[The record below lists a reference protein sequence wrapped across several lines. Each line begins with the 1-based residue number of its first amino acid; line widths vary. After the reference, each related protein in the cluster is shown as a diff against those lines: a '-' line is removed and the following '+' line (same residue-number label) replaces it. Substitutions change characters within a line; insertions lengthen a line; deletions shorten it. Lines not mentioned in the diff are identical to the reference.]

1 MEAERELGERGI
13 GGVKRAGIGSLLLN
27 THHEDCFGVG
37 QAKKLSGLGA
47 SPCTRRSDII
57 PQSFGGFPLLIGRV
71 GCGTCRLIDILGFC
85 LGHRCNLVQPP
96 PVEAQDDVV
105 DASQLV
111 EACGKIR
118 EQVGRV
124 VVGQEEVIEQLLIA
138 ILARGH
144 CLLEG
149 VPGLAKTLMV
159 STLAESM
166 HLDFRRIQFTP
177 DLMPGDITGTEI
189 IQENPDTG
197 HRQFVFEKGPIF
209 TQMLLADEI
218 NRTPPKTQAAL
229 LEAMQEHA
237 VTAAGKTYRLDEPF
251 FVLATQNPIEQE
263 GTYPL
268 PEAQR
273 DRFLFHVVVN
283 YPSRDQESEIV
294 DRTTSTFNSHVEAV
308 VDGEQILKFQ
318 ETVRRVP
325 LPPHVKE
332 WVLDAV
338 RSIRPTDPDSDSWVK
353 ELIEWGPGPRASQQ
367 LVLAAKARALLKGRT
382 HVTIED
388 VQILAYPVLRHRIV
402 PTFAAEAEGVTV
414 DDLITRM
421 IKERTAAPEKVM

>member
-1 MEAERELGERGI
+1 M
-13 GGVKRAGIGSLLLN
+13 
-27 THHEDCFGVG
+27 
-37 QAKKLSGLGA
+37 
-47 SPCTRRSDII
+47 
-57 PQSFGGFPLLIGRV
+57 
-71 GCGTCRLIDILGFC
+71 
-85 LGHRCNLVQPP
+85 VQPP
-96 PVEAQDDVV
+96 PVESHDDVV
-105 DASQLV
+105 DANELV
-111 EACGKIR
+111 EACNRIR

-166 HLDFRRIQFTP
+166 HLEFRRIQFTP

-189 IQENPDTG
+189 IQENPESG
-197 HRQFVFEKGPIF
+197 HREFVFEKGPIF

-237 VTAAGKTYRLDEPF
+237 VTAAGKTYPLEEPF

-283 YPSRDQESEIV
+283 YPSRDQEGEIV
-294 DRTTSTFNSHVEAV
+294 DRTTSTFNTQVEAV
-308 VDGEQILKFQ
+308 VGGQEILKYQ

-325 LPPHVKE
+325 LPPHVKD

-338 RSIRPTDPDSDSWVK
+338 RSIRPADTDSAAWVK

-367 LVLAAKARALLKGRT
+367 LVLASKARALLKGRT

-388 VQILAYPVLRHRIV
+388 VQVLAYPVLRHRIV
-402 PTFAAEAEGVTV
+402 PTFAAEAEGITV
-414 DDLITRM
+414 DDLISRM
-421 IKERTAAPEKVM
+421 IKEQTESPAKVI